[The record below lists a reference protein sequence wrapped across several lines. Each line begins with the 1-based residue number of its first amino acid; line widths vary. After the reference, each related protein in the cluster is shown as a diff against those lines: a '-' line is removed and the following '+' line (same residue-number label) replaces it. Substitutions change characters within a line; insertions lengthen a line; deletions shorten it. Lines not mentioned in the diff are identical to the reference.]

1 MCVSWY
7 GVHRTCSTCIELLDY
22 NCLYFTGLPH
32 AGESEVWETETR
44 SDLAEDIG
52 EIADVEC
59 TMDEIEGMFPQTQK
73 NSKAMSIVWLISHFL
88 LELQRKHFLPD
99 SVLSLLLSFFS
110 ITFHIIGISS
120 TFVKEIALLFPPSL
134 HCLHKLLGY
143 QKDEFMKYVVC
154 ANPKCSAVYKY
165 DDCVEIAGRHWSSK
179 LCSNLTPT
187 GTILVMTC

>member
-1 MCVSWY
+1 M
-7 GVHRTCSTCIELLDY
+7 HRTCSTCIELLDY

-59 TMDEIEGMFPQTQK
+59 TMDEIEDLFPQTQK
-73 NSKAMSIVWLISHFL
+73 KLQGNVDRIINFSLSSWASRGSIARFSSFTSAFVFFYYVSYHRHFL
-88 LELQRKHFLPD
+88 YICKRN
-99 SVLSLLLSFFS
+99 
-110 ITFHIIGISS
+110 T
-120 TFVKEIALLFPPSL
+120 LLFPPSL

-154 ANPKCSAVYKY
+154 ANAKCSAVYKY
-165 DDCVEIAGRHWSSK
+165 DDCVAIAGRHWSSK
-179 LCSNLTPT
+179 LCSNLMLT